1 MTRQQITEVAY
12 DAMLRLNRLKAK
24 YGLISKQMAET
35 GEQRVKAAS
44 ELMCR
49 IDDVV
54 AGGNLEGLSLLREEI
69 NRANMFPVSDKVELE
84 LPTGFIKLKP
94 WRFLWTWLTGR

>member
-44 ELMCR
+44 ELMSR
-49 IDDVV
+49 IDDIV
-54 AGGNLEGLSLLREEI
+54 AGGNPEELSLLEEEI
-69 NRANMFPVSDKVELE
+69 NRVNMLPVSDRAELE
-84 LPTGFIKLKP
+84 LPTGFVKLKP
-94 WRFLWTWLTGR
+94 WRSLWAWLTGR